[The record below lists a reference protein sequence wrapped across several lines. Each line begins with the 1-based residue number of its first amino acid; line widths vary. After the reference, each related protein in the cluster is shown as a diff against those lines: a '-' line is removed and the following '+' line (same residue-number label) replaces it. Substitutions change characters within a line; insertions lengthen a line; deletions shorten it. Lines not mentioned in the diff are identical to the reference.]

1 MSIFKTNH
9 IYLTNTQIQIL
20 LDIYKTLQEEG
31 TRILS
36 PKSRPQ
42 TVSKSTMI
50 DQINWMTRRFHFIK
64 AVRFQGRA
72 GIYHE
77 FDMDI
82 FAELHE
88 ALLAGVYE
96 ATTAIQ
102 VASLTVAC
110 YILIKG
116 VPLYWKAFGDVTGDK
131 VLYYPAQIREVGY
144 LDIFAD
150 KYRVTD
156 RGHRA
161 VEYWDR
167 VSDILLRKP
176 DQAILADNVVR
187 FKR

>member
-20 LDIYKTLQEEG
+20 LDIRATLKGEG
-31 TRILS
+31 TRILA
-36 PKSRPQ
+36 PKSRPT
-42 TVSKSTMI
+42 TVSKSTII
-50 DQINWMTRRFHFIK
+50 DQLNWMVRRFHFIK

-77 FDMDI
+77 FDMEI
-82 FAELHE
+82 LEELCE
-88 ALLAGVYE
+88 AFLSGVYE
-96 ATTAIQ
+96 ANTAIEI
-102 VASLTVAC
+102 ACLTVAC
-110 YILIKG
+110 YVLNQG
-116 VPLYWKAFGDVTGDK
+116 ANLYWKAFGDVTGDK

-144 LDIFAD
+144 LAIFSD

-167 VSDILLRKP
+167 ISDILLRKP
-176 DQAILADNVVR
+176 DHVSLPANVVR